1 MASSLSNDNGRA
13 LEYCLANV
21 FQENYINT
29 SFYDQKTIEDQERD
43 FIKFNWLSDY
53 QKIYFERNCLRIV
66 NWVKHNRIFE
76 ENGNI
81 QIQRLTDNDAKKGN
95 PTDISIWQNGNAYNI
110 SLKHNHYAV
119 KHQRPG
125 GLYNQLGVDDDLA
138 EKNYRGNIKNIENQF
153 FKNVEGLRFS
163 KFNQVKEY
171 DSGIIDR
178 LYENICFLVKSE
190 LDRRNQ
196 PQYSESLF
204 YFLVGNQDFDKFI
217 VREKEVGLMS
227 FYNIPSPRSFMAN
240 TRNSNYLYIH
250 FDNGYKFSLRL
261 HTASSGFD
269 IGKSLSLKFDTQLV
283 SEPIDYILI

>member
-1 MASSLSNDNGRA
+1 M
-13 LEYCLANV
+13 
-21 FQENYINT
+21 
-29 SFYDQKTIEDQERD
+29 
-43 FIKFNWLSDY
+43 
-53 QKIYFERNCLRIV
+53 
-66 NWVKHNRIFE
+66 
-76 ENGNI
+76 
-81 QIQRLTDNDAKKGN
+81 
-95 PTDISIWQNGNAYNI
+95 
-110 SLKHNHYAV
+110 
-119 KHQRPG
+119 
-125 GLYNQLGVDDDLA
+125 A

-171 DSGIIDR
+171 NSGIIDR

-190 LDRRNQ
+190 LDRRSQ

-227 FYNIPSPRSFMAN
+227 FYNIPSPRSFRTN